1 MSNYWKYRENTL
13 AAEKQRRL
21 LRKSLRLCTRC
32 GNEDIPVDSEFVQCA
47 ACRAKNTKEAAE
59 RYVHSRRAATVRIRA
74 ERRVNGICPRCGL
87 LSVVGTGFNYCKPCR
102 DKSASDNRIR
112 RAKLKEQRNVQLAI
126 RTEEETPRREVVQ
139 TGLSGVNA

>member
-1 MSNYWKYRENTL
+1 MSNYQKYREKNL
-13 AAEKQRRL
+13 ATAKQRRIL
-21 LRKSLRLCTRC
+21 LRSLRLCTRC
-32 GNEDIPVDSEFVQCA
+32 GNEDIPVDSKFAQCA

-59 RYVHSRRAATVRIRA
+59 RYVHSRRAATIRIRA

-87 LSVVGTGFNYCKPCR
+87 LSVAGTGFNYCKPCR

-126 RTEEETPRREVVQ
+126 RTEEETPRREAQQ
-139 TGLSGVNA
+139 TGLPGGLV